1 MPTATLRPH
10 AIDHLSH
17 SQYTSMLWCSK
28 AYELGRIAGA
38 PQIPAWWFIGGRC
51 VHEVTEKYDRL
62 LEATSVVR
70 LDFDSESETLTR
82 LDELVEEEVNKTGVP
97 VERWLAAGRW
107 PKKSGYDWW
116 RENAPLMVKR
126 FIDWRNETKWPV
138 AYFNGVPGIEC
149 DLNVRMDFGELHGAP
164 DRVYRLPSGQL
175 VVADVKSGTNPP
187 KEPLQLG
194 TYANDLEMLGYERPA
209 YGTYVMVKS
218 EKQPIHTELIP
229 LDKYQTPYLEQ
240 IYGSAQATIELGAF
254 VPNVGDACRTCVVQ
268 KACYAAGGEDS
279 QRYDRLNPNYVGS
292 LSGN

>member
-1 MPTATLRPH
+1 MPTATLRPTK
-10 AIDHLSH
+10 IDHFSY
-17 SQYTSMLWCSK
+17 SQYTGMLWCSK
-28 AYELGRIAGA
+28 GHELSRLAKA
-38 PQIPAWWFIGGRC
+38 PQIPAWWFIGGRL
-51 VHEVTEKYDRL
+51 VHEVTEAYDRL
-62 LEATSVVR
+62 AETNPGVR
-70 LDFDSESETLTR
+70 FDSVRETQTR
-82 LDELVEEEVNKTGVP
+82 LDELVEEEKLKKGLSSTEG
-97 VERWLAAGRW
+97 WLAAGRW

-116 RENAPLMVKR
+116 RENAPLMVER
-126 FIDWRNETKWPV
+126 FIEWRRLTGWEV

-149 DLNVRMDFGELHGAP
+149 DLGVRFDFGELRGAP

-175 VVADVKSGTNPP
+175 VVADVKSGTSAP

-209 YGTYVMVKS
+209 YGTYVMVKA

-229 LDKYQTPYLEQ
+229 LDKYTTPYLEQ
-240 IYGSAQATIELGAF
+240 IYGSVVKTIELGAF

-292 LSGN
+292 LN